1 MEALPLATAP
11 RRKRALMSLGNTLVE
26 GPQTIHEKEKVGVSY
41 LSSVFNLFWHD
52 AAFTTFRS
60 CRIYCDA
67 CGDEDS
73 GFRNPLARIA
83 EWERQ
88 GDVLDVN
95 LSWPNVDVKLIEI
108 PLDCPEIQ
116 REVTR
121 VQALADQSH
130 LTTFGLP
137 TRRDPGGIAAGPSAH
152 LRVGFQAGWQT
163 VSRALWLSEATEC
176 INVLDSVS
184 AVVTA
189 FGAPATLGRWI
200 ERYDQSF
207 DSIIG
212 SARWLWDFQAGCL
225 DGRGDEPP
233 DAMDSRQRPV

>member
-1 MEALPLATAP
+1 MEVLPLATAP

-26 GPQTIHEKEKVGVSY
+26 GPHTIHEKGKIGVSY
-41 LSSVFNLFWHD
+41 VSTVFDLFWHD
-52 AAFTTFRS
+52 AAFMTFRS

-73 GFRNPLARIA
+73 GFLKPLVRIA

-88 GDVLDVN
+88 VDVHVVCPP
-95 LSWPNVDVKLIEI
+95 WPNVVVRLIEV

-152 LRVGFQAGWQT
+152 LRVRFHAGWQT
-163 VSRALWLSEATEC
+163 LSRAFWLSEAPEC
-176 INVLDSVS
+176 IDVFESVS
-184 AVVTA
+184 AVA
-189 FGAPATLGRWI
+189 AASGAAATPSRWV
-200 ERYDQSF
+200 ECYDQSF
-207 DSIIG
+207 DSISG
-212 SARWLWDFQAGCL
+212 GARWLWDYQAGYL
-225 DGRGDEPP
+225 GDPDDEPS
-233 DAMDSRQRPV
+233 DAAESR